1 MIYNLANVLDAQN
14 AEARLRY
21 LRRKGCVVE
30 LSEKKPKRTTRQ
42 NSYLHL
48 IIGYFATQTGDD
60 PEWVKQQYFKK
71 LCNPDIFI
79 GERDDKFLGSV
90 KYLKSSS
97 ELTTEQMS
105 MSIDRFRSWAAAEA
119 GIYIP
124 DPTSKDELLLMQI
137 EVEKNRRF
145 LYGNMTY

>member
-21 LRRKGCVVE
+21 LRRKGCVIE

-60 PEWVKQQYFKK
+60 PEWVKQQDRK
-71 LCNPDIFI
+71 
-79 GERDDKFLGSV
+79 SV
-90 KYLKSSS
+90 
-97 ELTTEQMS
+97 
-105 MSIDRFRSWAAAEA
+105 
-119 GIYIP
+119 
-124 DPTSKDELLLMQI
+124 
-137 EVEKNRRF
+137 V
-145 LYGNMTY
+145 